1 MSRSQLT
8 EQRQIQTMDAAR
20 ERHHNSPPHGRRIFW
35 SVLAGICWLI
45 PALVWASAL
54 QGHPLRLVVGIFVTT
69 ICVYVIVPH
78 VMRQKQ
84 RHTAEQ
90 AEPQPSLFSIY
101 EQGYREQSAGA
112 TTEIPDDGPQ
122 FQSGSP
128 KDEPMAID
136 YLELPP
142 PY

>member
-1 MSRSQLT
+1 MRRSQLT

-20 ERHHNSPPHGRRIFW
+20 ERRHNSPPHRWRIFW
-35 SVLAGICWLI
+35 SVLVGICWLI